1 MSSVV
6 AIVKSIVG
14 QVFVVSPEGIRR
26 VLVEGDK
33 LSAGDQIDTGL
44 SGAVSLE
51 LADGRTLDLGR
62 DTQWS
67 ADTPD
72 SSADLAAATAQA
84 APSVEEL
91 QQAIAAGADPT
102 KDLEATAAGP
112 TAAGSAGGAAGGGH
126 SFVMLDATAGR
137 VDPTIGFPTDGPAA
151 AVTPTTLEIGNQPLT
166 TLTTV
171 TAASVLTAD
180 TGTLA
185 EDGVA
190 TGNVLNNDS
199 DASTP
204 LSVTGFTIAG
214 VTGSFTAGQ
223 TATIVGV
230 GTLTIGANGNYTFTP
245 DANYNGAVPQVTYTT
260 NTGSSSTLDL
270 TVTAVDDPSILTADS
285 QTIAEDTTATGN
297 VLSNDSDID
306 NALSVVSFTI
316 DGVTGSFNAGQTAT
330 IANVGTL
337 VIGANG
343 AYTFTPDA
351 NYNGSVPTVNYTVT
365 DGSTSTLNID
375 VTPVNDS
382 FVDASESVTTAED
395 APVSGSVLTGT
406 SSVDGP
412 VSVVSF
418 TIGDTTYAAGST
430 ATIANVGTLVIGAN
444 GGYTFTPDANYNGA
458 VPTVSY
464 TVTDGSGSNVTST
477 LNIDVT
483 PVNDSFVDASE
494 SVTTAEDAPVS
505 GSVLTGT
512 SSVDGPV
519 SVINF
524 TIGDTTYAAGSTA
537 TIANVGTLVIGA
549 NGAYTFTPDANYNG
563 TVPTVSYTV
572 TDGSGSNVTS
582 TLNISVTPVDDSFTD
597 LSETVSTLEDTAV
610 TGSVLTGNSSVD
622 GPVSVVN
629 FTIGDTTYAA
639 GSTATIANV
648 GTLVIGANGAYTFT
662 PDANY
667 NGTVPTV
674 SYTVTD
680 GSGSNV
686 NSTLSIDV
694 TPVDDSFVDASE
706 RVTTAEDAPVSGSV
720 LTGTSSVDGPV
731 SVLSFT
737 IDGVTGTFNA
747 GQTATIANVGTLV
760 IGANGAYT
768 FTPAENYNG
777 SVPTVSYTVTDGSGS
792 NVTSTL
798 NIDVT
803 PVDDS
808 FTDLSENVTTAE
820 DAPVSG
826 SVLTGTSS
834 VDGPVSVVNFTI
846 GDTTY
851 AAGSTA
857 TIANVG
863 TLVIGANG
871 AYTFTPDANY
881 NGTVPTVS
889 YTVTDGS
896 GSNVTSTLNINVTP
910 VDDSFTDLS
919 ESVTTAED
927 APISGSVLTGTSSVD
942 GPVSVVSFTID
953 GVTGTFNAGQIA
965 TIANVGT
972 LVIGANGAYTF
983 TPDANYNGAVPTVNY
998 TVTDGSGSNV
1008 TSTLNISVTP
1018 VDDSFTDLSE
1028 NVTTAEDAPV
1038 SGSVLTGTSS
1048 VDGPVSVL
1056 SFTIDGVTGTFNAG
1070 QTATIANVG
1079 TLVIG
1084 ANGAYTFTPDAN
1096 YNGAVPTVSYT
1107 VTDGSGSNVTSTLN
1121 INVTP
1126 VDDSFT
1132 DLSES
1137 VTTAEDAPV
1146 SGSVLTGTSSV
1157 DGPVSV
1163 VNFTIGDTTYAAG
1176 STATI
1181 ANVGTLVIGANGAY
1195 TFTPAENYN
1204 GSVPTVSYTV
1214 TDGSGNNVTS
1224 TLNIDVTPVDD
1235 SFTDLSENVTTAE
1248 DAPVSGSVLTG
1259 TSSVDGPVSVVN
1271 FTIGDTTYAA
1281 GSTATIA
1288 NVGTL
1293 MIGAN
1298 GAYTFTP
1305 DANYNGTVPTV
1316 SYTVTDGSGSNVTS
1330 TLNISV
1336 TPVDDS
1342 FTDLSETVSTLED
1355 IAVTGS
1361 VLTGTSSVD
1370 GPVSVLSFTIDGVTG
1385 TFNAGQ
1391 TATITNVGTLVIGA
1405 NGAYTFTP
1413 DANYNGAV
1421 PTVSYT
1427 VTDGSGS
1434 NVTSTLNISVTPV
1447 DDSFVDLSEN
1457 VTTAEDAPVS
1467 GSVLTGTSS
1476 VDGPVSVV
1484 SFTID
1489 GVTGTFNAGQ
1499 TATISNVG
1507 TLVIGANG
1515 AYTFTPDANYN
1526 GTVPTV
1532 SYTVTDGSG
1541 SNVTSTLNID
1551 VTPVDD
1557 SFTDLSE
1564 TVSTQEDA
1572 PVSGSVLT
1580 GTSSVD
1586 GPVSVVNFTIGD
1598 TTYAAGSTATIA
1610 NVGTLVIGANGA
1622 YTFTPDANY
1631 NGAVPTVNYTVTD
1644 GSGSNV
1650 TSTLNIDVTPVDDSF
1665 TDLSETVSTQEDAPV
1680 SGSVLTGTSSVDGP
1694 VSVVNFT
1701 IGDTTYAA
1709 GSTATITNVG
1719 TLVIGVNG
1727 AYTFTPDA
1735 NYNGAVPTVS
1745 YTVTDGS
1752 GSNVT
1757 STLNISVTPVDDS
1770 FVDASERVTTAED
1783 APATGSVLTGTS
1795 SVDGPVSVVNFTI
1808 GDTTYAAGST
1818 ATIANV
1824 GTLVIGANGA
1834 YTFTPDANYNGTVP
1848 TVSYTVT
1855 DGSGSNVTST
1865 LNISVTPVDDS
1876 FVDASESVTT
1886 AEDTPVTG
1894 SVLTGTSS
1902 VDGPVS
1908 VLSFTIDGVTGTFNA
1923 GQTATITN
1931 VGTLVIG
1938 ANGAYTFT
1946 PAENYNGSV
1955 PTVSYTVTDGSGSN
1969 VTSTLNISVTP
1980 VDDSFTDLSENVTTA
1995 EDAPV
2000 SGSVLTGTSSVDGPV
2015 SVVNFTIG
2023 DTTYAAGSTA
2033 TIANVGT
2040 LVIGAN
2046 GAYTFTPAENYNGS
2060 VPTVSYTVTDGS
2072 GSNVT
2077 STLSIDVTPVDDN
2090 FTDLSETVSTQED
2103 APVSGSVLTG
2113 TSSVDG
2119 PVSVVNFTI
2128 GDTTYAAG
2136 STATIANVGTLVI
2149 GANGAYTF
2157 TPAENYNGSVPTVSY
2172 TVTDGSGSNV
2182 TSTLNIS
2189 VTPVDD
2195 SFVDASENVT
2205 TAEDAPVSGSV
2216 LIGTSSVD
2224 GPVSVVNFTIGD
2236 TTYAAGSTATIANV
2250 GTLVIDA
2257 NGAYTFTPAEN
2268 YNGSVPTVS
2277 YTVTDGSGSNVT
2289 STLNINVTPVDDSFT
2304 DLSENVTTAEDAPVS
2319 GSVLT
2324 GTSSVDGPV
2333 SVLSFTI
2340 DGVTGTFNAGQTAT
2354 ITNVGSLAIGANG
2367 AYTFTPAENYN
2378 GSVPTVS
2385 YTVTD
2390 GSGSNVTSTLNINVT
2405 PVDDSFTD
2413 ASERVTTAE
2422 DTAVTGSVLTGTSS
2436 VDGPVSVLSFAIDGV
2451 TGTFNAG
2458 STATITNVGT
2468 LVIGAN
2474 GAYTFSPATNYN
2486 GTVPAVSYTVTD
2498 GSGSN
2503 VTSTLNISVTP
2514 VDDPSV
2520 LIADTKTVDEDHVAT
2535 GNVLGNDI
2543 DVDNA
2548 LSVATFTIQGVPGSF
2563 TAGQAATIAGVGT
2576 VTIATNGDYSFTPAA
2591 NWNGAVPQVSY
2602 TTNTNSTSTLNITV
2616 NPVNDAPT
2624 VNSTSATGDE
2634 DHVIAVQLGGSD
2646 IDGSVNHF
2654 TLTSLPANGKFYADA
2669 AGTIELTSSSVIS
2682 ATANGATVYFKP
2694 TGDWSGTTNF
2704 TYSSTDNGGMPS
2716 ATSATGT
2723 IVVAPVTDT
2732 PSLSLTGGGMVA
2744 STDFQEVAVSGS
2756 TLDLD
2761 VSKLGNGVW
2770 HTDNRGGAV
2779 EIGKAS
2785 VYGAGGDNQVIEL
2798 ERNAGDASNL
2808 YTTID
2813 AKAGTTYNVSLD
2825 YAPRAGVENS
2835 NINLYWGGQLI
2846 GTLNTSTPGMQHYS
2860 FDIPVTADGNQK
2872 LEFRAGDRNSL
2883 GGVLDN
2889 INVTQV
2895 LNSGLEDNA
2904 ILLSTIQAHT
2914 NDVDGSESLTLTLSG
2929 LPAGARLTDGT
2940 HTFNAADG
2948 STSVDITGWNLS
2960 TLKLTPPTNFNGDI
2974 PLTVTATAKDGDA
2987 PSASTSL
2994 PLVVHVAPV
3003 DDASVLQA
3011 DRITVEE
3018 DHNAVG
3024 NVLTNDHDVDN
3035 ALSVASFSVNGVSGT
3050 FSAGQTATIAG
3061 VGTLIIASN
3070 GDYTFKPA
3078 ADWNGNVPQVTY
3090 TTNTGSS
3097 SSLNISVTPVNDNF
3111 TDANET
3117 PSTLEDTALS
3127 GSVLTGTSSVDGPVS
3142 VVNFTIGE
3150 TTYAA
3155 GSTATIANVG
3165 TLVIGA
3171 NGAYTFTPAANYNGT
3186 VPTVTYTVTDGS
3198 GPNDTST
3205 LNISVTPVNDNFTDV
3220 SETVSTLEDTALSGS
3235 VLTGTS
3241 SVDGPVS
3248 VVNFTVGAT
3257 TYTAGST
3264 ATIANVGTLV
3274 IAANGAYTFTPAANY
3289 NGTVPTVTYTVT
3301 DGSGP
3306 NDTSTLNISVTPVD
3320 DSFTDISENVTTAE
3334 DTALTGSVLTGTSS
3348 VDGPVTVVNFT
3359 VDGVTGTFNAGQTAT
3374 ITNVG
3379 TLVIGANGAYTFTP
3393 AANYNGTVPTVT
3405 YTVTDGS
3412 GTNDTST
3419 LNISVTPV
3427 NDNFSDANET
3437 VSTLEDTALSGSV
3450 LTGTSSVDGPVSVVN
3465 FTVGATTYT
3474 AGQTATIANVGTLEI
3489 AANGAYTFTPAA
3501 NYNGTVPTVTYTV
3514 TDGSGPN
3521 DTSTLNISVTPVD
3534 DSFTDASET
3543 VSTLEDT
3550 ALTGSVLT
3558 GTSSVDGPVTVVNF
3572 TIDGVT
3578 GTFNAGQTATIAN
3591 VGTLV
3596 IAANGAY
3603 TFTPAANYNGP
3614 VPTVTYTVTDGSG
3627 PNDTST
3633 LNISVTQVNDNFS
3646 DANET
3651 VSTLEDTA
3659 LTGSVLTGTSSV
3671 DGPVSVVNFTVGATT
3686 YTAGQTATIAN
3697 VGTLEIAANGAYT
3710 FTPAANY
3717 NGTLPTVTYTV
3728 TDGSGT
3734 DDTSTLNI
3742 SVTPVN
3748 DNFADASE
3756 TVSTLED
3763 TALTGSVLTGT
3774 SSVDGPV
3781 SVVNFTIEGVT
3792 GTFNAGQTATIA
3804 NVGTLEI
3811 AANGAY
3817 TFTPAANYNGTVP
3830 TVTYTVTDGS
3840 GPNDTS
3846 TLNISVTPVDDSFS
3860 DANETVSTL
3869 EDTALTGSVLTG
3881 TSSVDGP
3888 VSVVNFTIEG
3898 VTGTFNA
3905 GQTATIANVGTL
3917 VIGVNGAYTFTP
3929 AANYNGTVPTVTY
3942 TVTDGSGTDDT
3953 STLNISVT
3961 PVNDNF
3967 TDVSETVSTLEDT
3980 ALTGSVLSG
3989 TSSVDGPV
3997 SVVNFTIG
4005 ATTYTAGTT
4014 ATIANVGTLVI
4025 AANGAYTFTP
4035 AANYNGT
4042 VPTVTYTVTDGSG
4055 TDDTSTL
4062 NISVTPVDDSFTD
4075 ISENV
4080 TTAEDTALTGSVLTG
4095 TSSVDGPVTVVNF
4108 TIDGVTGT
4116 FNAGQ
4121 TATIANVGTLV
4132 IAANGAYTFTPAA
4145 NYNGTVPTVTYTV
4158 TDGSG
4163 PNDTSTLNISVT
4175 QVNDNFSDANETVS
4189 TLEDT
4194 ALSGSVLTGTSS
4206 VDGPVSVVNFTVG
4219 ATTYTAGQTATIAN
4233 VGTLE
4238 IAANGAYTFTPAA
4251 NYNGTV
4257 PTVTYTVTDGSGTDD
4272 TSTLNI
4278 SVTPV
4283 NDNFADASE
4292 TLSTLEDTALTG
4304 SVLTGTSSVD
4314 GPVSV
4319 VNFTIDGVTGTFN
4332 AGQTATIANVGTLV
4346 IAANGAYTFTPAAN
4360 YNGTVPTVT
4369 YTVTDGSGPNDTS
4382 TLNISVTPVDDSF
4395 SDANETL
4402 STLEDTALTGSVLS
4416 GTSSVDGPV
4425 SVVNFSIEGVTGT
4438 FNAGQ
4443 TATIT
4448 NVGTLVIAA
4457 NGAYTF
4463 TPAANYNG
4471 TVPTVTYTV
4480 TDGSGPNDTS
4490 TLNISVTPVDD
4501 SFTDANETVS
4511 TLEDT
4516 ALTGSVLSDTSS
4528 VDGPVSVVNFTIG
4541 ATTYTAGTTA
4551 TIANVGTLVI
4561 AANGAY
4567 TFTPAANYNGTVP
4580 TVTYTVTDGSGP
4592 NDTSTLNISVTPVDD
4607 SFTDANETLSTL
4619 EDTALSG
4626 SVLTGTSSVDGPVS
4640 VVNFTIGDTTY
4651 TAGSTATITNVG
4663 TLVIAANGAYT
4674 FTPAANYNGTVPTVT
4689 YTVTDGSGPNDT
4701 STLNISVTPV
4711 DDSFTD
4717 ANETVSTLEDT
4728 ALTGSVLSGTSSVDG
4743 PVSVVNFTVGAT
4755 TYTAGST
4762 ATIANVGTLVIAANG
4777 AYTFTPAANYNGTVP
4792 TVTYTVTD
4800 GSGPNDT
4807 STLNISVTPV
4817 DDSFSDAN
4825 ETVSTLEDT
4834 ALTGSVLSG
4843 TSSVDGPVSVVN
4855 FTVNGTTYTA
4865 GSSAA
4870 IPNVGTLLIAANG
4883 AYTFTP
4889 AANYNGTVP
4898 TVTYTVTDGS
4908 GSNDTSTLNISVT
4921 PVDDSFSDANETL
4934 STAEDTALTGSVLS
4948 GTSSV
4953 DGPVSVV
4960 NFTVNGT
4967 TYTAGSSATITNVG
4981 TLLIAANGAYTF
4993 TPAANYNGTVP
5004 TVTYTVTDGSGTD
5017 DTSTLNISVTPVNDS
5032 FTDASETV
5040 STLEDTALSGSVL
5053 TGTSSVDGPVS
5064 VVNFTVN
5071 GTTYTAGSSATI
5083 TNVGTL
5089 LIAANG
5095 AYTFT
5100 PAANY
5105 NGTVPTVTYTV
5116 TDGLGP
5122 NVTSTLNISV
5132 SPVDDP
5138 SVLAAD
5144 LNTSLEDKVATGN
5157 VLTNDRDVDNALTVT
5172 KFTIGGT
5179 EYTAGGTAT
5188 IANVGRLTLGA
5199 NGEYTFTPADNWS
5212 GKVPTVT
5219 YTTNTGSSTTLDIS
5233 VTAVADTPIVT
5244 STATQVAENSS
5255 IALGLKVTS
5264 VDTDGSETQTITSIA
5279 GIPVGATL
5287 TDGTHTFTG
5296 TAGSGVVNLSGWDVS
5311 KLSYTPAPY
5320 ATGTNTL
5327 TVTAVSTESQGDS
5340 ASNTTQI
5347 PITINPAVYNP
5358 LTATSGN
5365 DTVTGTSGNDIVISD
5380 IGGLTVSPGQ
5390 NYNIAFMV
5398 DSSGS
5403 MGDSSMAAAKKS
5415 LEAVFT
5421 SLIASATSKDA
5432 NPGIVKVFLVDFDT
5446 TVKQSISIDLS
5457 SKDALANLKSVLDGM
5472 KSGGYTNYED
5482 VFKTTANW
5490 FYSADAKSNPNAI
5503 NLTYFITDGEPTAY
5517 TSSEQTNPVVVN
5529 YKSSS
5534 TADLTLDSLLK
5545 LGDYKPGYAFNTV
5558 IGGATRMLVD
5568 ANGAVYK
5575 WTEDSKG
5582 NWSSSKYSGLTLHAQ
5597 GDGTYELSANDGD
5610 GYVDWTSANNAAAA
5624 FALLAAANSTV
5635 QAIGLNNEVTEKDLA
5650 PYNTTDS
5657 KPLANINPADL
5668 ANAILGHSEATLPG
5682 KDTVNSGDGNDII
5695 FGDLVSFN
5703 SVTGEGYASLQAFV
5717 GLQTGVETNQVTSSN
5732 VHQYITE
5739 HYNVF
5744 DVSGAQDGADT
5755 LLGNAGNDIIFGQG
5769 GDDKLYGGAG
5779 NDILLGGTGNDLLDG
5794 GDGNDLLL
5802 GGKGN
5807 DILTGGSGGDTFVW
5821 KAGDT
5826 GNDVIKDFKASEG
5839 DRIDLRD
5846 LLQGE
5851 TGSTIDNFLKITTV
5865 DGVSSLQVSTT
5876 GQFNSGNAAAAT
5888 PDVTIKLEG
5897 NNWSSANLH
5906 NLIAGS
5912 DPTIKIDHN
5921 NS

>member
-1 MSSVV
+1 
-6 AIVKSIVG
+6 
-14 QVFVVSPEGIRR
+14 
-26 VLVEGDK
+26 
-33 LSAGDQIDTGL
+33 
-44 SGAVSLE
+44 
-51 LADGRTLDLGR
+51 
-62 DTQWS
+62 
-67 ADTPD
+67 
-72 SSADLAAATAQA
+72 
-84 APSVEEL
+84 
-91 QQAIAAGADPT
+91 
-102 KDLEATAAGP
+102 
-112 TAAGSAGGAAGGGH
+112 
-126 SFVMLDATAGR
+126 
-137 VDPTIGFPTDGPAA
+137 
-151 AVTPTTLEIGNQPLT
+151 
-166 TLTTV
+166 
-171 TAASVLTAD
+171 
-180 TGTLA
+180 
-185 EDGVA
+185 
-190 TGNVLNNDS
+190 
-199 DASTP
+199 
-204 LSVTGFTIAG
+204 
-214 VTGSFTAGQ
+214 
-223 TATIVGV
+223 
-230 GTLTIGANGNYTFTP
+230 
-245 DANYNGAVPQVTYTT
+245 
-260 NTGSSSTLDL
+260 
-270 TVTAVDDPSILTADS
+270 
-285 QTIAEDTTATGN
+285 
-297 VLSNDSDID
+297 
-306 NALSVVSFTI
+306 
-316 DGVTGSFNAGQTAT
+316 
-330 IANVGTL
+330 
-337 VIGANG
+337 
-343 AYTFTPDA
+343 
-351 NYNGSVPTVNYTVT
+351 
-365 DGSTSTLNID
+365 
-375 VTPVNDS
+375 
-382 FVDASESVTTAED
+382 
-395 APVSGSVLTGT
+395 
-406 SSVDGP
+406 
-412 VSVVSF
+412 
-418 TIGDTTYAAGST
+418 
-430 ATIANVGTLVIGAN
+430 
-444 GGYTFTPDANYNGA
+444 
-458 VPTVSY
+458 
-464 TVTDGSGSNVTST
+464 
-477 LNIDVT
+477 
-483 PVNDSFVDASE
+483 
-494 SVTTAEDAPVS
+494 
-505 GSVLTGT
+505 
-512 SSVDGPV
+512 
-519 SVINF
+519 
-524 TIGDTTYAAGSTA
+524 
-537 TIANVGTLVIGA
+537 
-549 NGAYTFTPDANYNG
+549 
-563 TVPTVSYTV
+563 
-572 TDGSGSNVTS
+572 
-582 TLNISVTPVDDSFTD
+582 
-597 LSETVSTLEDTAV
+597 
-610 TGSVLTGNSSVD
+610 
-622 GPVSVVN
+622 
-629 FTIGDTTYAA
+629 
-639 GSTATIANV
+639 
-648 GTLVIGANGAYTFT
+648 
-662 PDANY
+662 
-667 NGTVPTV
+667 
-674 SYTVTD
+674 
-680 GSGSNV
+680 
-686 NSTLSIDV
+686 
-694 TPVDDSFVDASE
+694 
-706 RVTTAEDAPVSGSV
+706 
-720 LTGTSSVDGPV
+720 
-731 SVLSFT
+731 
-737 IDGVTGTFNA
+737 
-747 GQTATIANVGTLV
+747 
-760 IGANGAYT
+760 
-768 FTPAENYNG
+768 
-777 SVPTVSYTVTDGSGS
+777 
-792 NVTSTL
+792 
-798 NIDVT
+798 
-803 PVDDS
+803 
-808 FTDLSENVTTAE
+808 
-820 DAPVSG
+820 
-826 SVLTGTSS
+826 
-834 VDGPVSVVNFTI
+834 
-846 GDTTY
+846 
-851 AAGSTA
+851 
-857 TIANVG
+857 
-863 TLVIGANG
+863 
-871 AYTFTPDANY
+871 
-881 NGTVPTVS
+881 
-889 YTVTDGS
+889 
-896 GSNVTSTLNINVTP
+896 
-910 VDDSFTDLS
+910 
-919 ESVTTAED
+919 
-927 APISGSVLTGTSSVD
+927 
-942 GPVSVVSFTID
+942 
-953 GVTGTFNAGQIA
+953 
-965 TIANVGT
+965 
-972 LVIGANGAYTF
+972 
-983 TPDANYNGAVPTVNY
+983 
-998 TVTDGSGSNV
+998 
-1008 TSTLNISVTP
+1008 
-1018 VDDSFTDLSE
+1018 
-1028 NVTTAEDAPV
+1028 
-1038 SGSVLTGTSS
+1038 
-1048 VDGPVSVL
+1048 
-1056 SFTIDGVTGTFNAG
+1056 
-1070 QTATIANVG
+1070 
-1079 TLVIG
+1079 
-1084 ANGAYTFTPDAN
+1084 
-1096 YNGAVPTVSYT
+1096 
-1107 VTDGSGSNVTSTLN
+1107 
-1121 INVTP
+1121 
-1126 VDDSFT
+1126 
-1132 DLSES
+1132 
-1137 VTTAEDAPV
+1137 
-1146 SGSVLTGTSSV
+1146 
-1157 DGPVSV
+1157 
-1163 VNFTIGDTTYAAG
+1163 
-1176 STATI
+1176 
-1181 ANVGTLVIGANGAY
+1181 
-1195 TFTPAENYN
+1195 
-1204 GSVPTVSYTV
+1204 
-1214 TDGSGNNVTS
+1214 
-1224 TLNIDVTPVDD
+1224 
-1235 SFTDLSENVTTAE
+1235 
-1248 DAPVSGSVLTG
+1248 
-1259 TSSVDGPVSVVN
+1259 
-1271 FTIGDTTYAA
+1271 
-1281 GSTATIA
+1281 
-1288 NVGTL
+1288 
-1293 MIGAN
+1293 
-1298 GAYTFTP
+1298 
-1305 DANYNGTVPTV
+1305 
-1316 SYTVTDGSGSNVTS
+1316 
-1330 TLNISV
+1330 
-1336 TPVDDS
+1336 
-1342 FTDLSETVSTLED
+1342 
-1355 IAVTGS
+1355 
-1361 VLTGTSSVD
+1361 
-1370 GPVSVLSFTIDGVTG
+1370 
-1385 TFNAGQ
+1385 
-1391 TATITNVGTLVIGA
+1391 
-1405 NGAYTFTP
+1405 
-1413 DANYNGAV
+1413 
-1421 PTVSYT
+1421 
-1427 VTDGSGS
+1427 
-1434 NVTSTLNISVTPV
+1434 
-1447 DDSFVDLSEN
+1447 
-1457 VTTAEDAPVS
+1457 
-1467 GSVLTGTSS
+1467 
-1476 VDGPVSVV
+1476 
-1484 SFTID
+1484 
-1489 GVTGTFNAGQ
+1489 
-1499 TATISNVG
+1499 
-1507 TLVIGANG
+1507 
-1515 AYTFTPDANYN
+1515 
-1526 GTVPTV
+1526 
-1532 SYTVTDGSG
+1532 
-1541 SNVTSTLNID
+1541 
-1551 VTPVDD
+1551 
-1557 SFTDLSE
+1557 
-1564 TVSTQEDA
+1564 
-1572 PVSGSVLT
+1572 
-1580 GTSSVD
+1580 
-1586 GPVSVVNFTIGD
+1586 
-1598 TTYAAGSTATIA
+1598 
-1610 NVGTLVIGANGA
+1610 
-1622 YTFTPDANY
+1622 
-1631 NGAVPTVNYTVTD
+1631 
-1644 GSGSNV
+1644 
-1650 TSTLNIDVTPVDDSF
+1650 
-1665 TDLSETVSTQEDAPV
+1665 
-1680 SGSVLTGTSSVDGP
+1680 
-1694 VSVVNFT
+1694 
-1701 IGDTTYAA
+1701 
-1709 GSTATITNVG
+1709 
-1719 TLVIGVNG
+1719 
-1727 AYTFTPDA
+1727 
-1735 NYNGAVPTVS
+1735 
-1745 YTVTDGS
+1745 
-1752 GSNVT
+1752 
-1757 STLNISVTPVDDS
+1757 
-1770 FVDASERVTTAED
+1770 
-1783 APATGSVLTGTS
+1783 
-1795 SVDGPVSVVNFTI
+1795 
-1808 GDTTYAAGST
+1808 
-1818 ATIANV
+1818 
-1824 GTLVIGANGA
+1824 
-1834 YTFTPDANYNGTVP
+1834 
-1848 TVSYTVT
+1848 
-1855 DGSGSNVTST
+1855 
-1865 LNISVTPVDDS
+1865 
-1876 FVDASESVTT
+1876 
-1886 AEDTPVTG
+1886 
-1894 SVLTGTSS
+1894 
-1902 VDGPVS
+1902 
-1908 VLSFTIDGVTGTFNA
+1908 
-1923 GQTATITN
+1923 
-1931 VGTLVIG
+1931 
-1938 ANGAYTFT
+1938 
-1946 PAENYNGSV
+1946 
-1955 PTVSYTVTDGSGSN
+1955 TDGSGSN

-2033 TIANVGT
+2033 TITNIGT
-2040 LVIGAN
+2040 LVIGAD
-2046 GAYTFTPAENYNGS
+2046 GAYTFTPAANYNG
-2060 VPTVSYTVTDGS
+2060 T
-2072 GSNVT
+2072 
-2077 STLSIDVTPVDDN
+2077 
-2090 FTDLSETVSTQED
+2090 
-2103 APVSGSVLTG
+2103 
-2113 TSSVDG
+2113 
-2119 PVSVVNFTI
+2119 
-2128 GDTTYAAG
+2128 
-2136 STATIANVGTLVI
+2136 
-2149 GANGAYTF
+2149 
-2157 TPAENYNGSVPTVSY
+2157 
-2172 TVTDGSGSNV
+2172 
-2182 TSTLNIS
+2182 
-2189 VTPVDD
+2189 
-2195 SFVDASENVT
+2195 
-2205 TAEDAPVSGSV
+2205 
-2216 LIGTSSVD
+2216 
-2224 GPVSVVNFTIGD
+2224 
-2236 TTYAAGSTATIANV
+2236 
-2250 GTLVIDA
+2250 
-2257 NGAYTFTPAEN
+2257 
-2268 YNGSVPTVS
+2268 VPTVS

-2289 STLNINVTPVDDSFT
+2289 STLNIN
-2304 DLSENVTTAEDAPVS
+2304 
-2319 GSVLT
+2319 
-2324 GTSSVDGPV
+2324 
-2333 SVLSFTI
+2333 
-2340 DGVTGTFNAGQTAT
+2340 
-2354 ITNVGSLAIGANG
+2354 
-2367 AYTFTPAENYN
+2367 
-2378 GSVPTVS
+2378 
-2385 YTVTD
+2385 
-2390 GSGSNVTSTLNINVT
+2390 
-2405 PVDDSFTD
+2405 
-2413 ASERVTTAE
+2413 
-2422 DTAVTGSVLTGTSS
+2422 
-2436 VDGPVSVLSFAIDGV
+2436 
-2451 TGTFNAG
+2451 
-2458 STATITNVGT
+2458 
-2468 LVIGAN
+2468 
-2474 GAYTFSPATNYN
+2474 
-2486 GTVPAVSYTVTD
+2486 
-2498 GSGSN
+2498 
-2503 VTSTLNISVTP
+2503 VTP

-2548 LSVATFTIQGVPGSF
+2548 LSVATFAIQGVPGAF
-2563 TAGQAATIAGVGT
+2563 TAGQVATIAGVGT

-2624 VNSTSATGDE
+2624 VNSTSASGDE

-2744 STDFQEVAVSGS
+2744 STDLQEVAVSGS

-2761 VSKLGNGVW
+2761 VSRLGNGVW

-2785 VYGAGGDNQVIEL
+2785 VYGAGGNNQVIEL
-2798 ERNAGDASNL
+2798 ERNTGDASNL

-2825 YAPRAGVENS
+2825 YAPRAGVDNS
-2835 NINLYWGGQLI
+2835 LINVYWGNQLI

-2872 LEFRAGDRNSL
+2872 LEFRAGDSNSL

-3142 VVNFTIGE
+3142 VVNFTIGD

-3171 NGAYTFTPAANYNGT
+3171 NGAYTFTPTANYNGT

-3205 LNISVTPVNDNFTDV
+3205 LNISVTPVNDNFTDI

-3248 VVNFTVGAT
+3248 VVNFTIGAT

-3320 DSFTDISENVTTAE
+3320 DSFTDASETVSTLE
-3334 DTALTGSVLTGTSS
+3334 DTALTGSVLSGTSS

-3359 VDGVTGTFNAGQTAT
+3359 IEGVTGTFNAGQTAT
-3374 ITNVG
+3374 IANVG
-3379 TLVIGANGAYTFTP
+3379 TLVIAANGAYTFTP
-3393 AANYNGTVPTVT
+3393 AANYNGTVPTVS

-3419 LNISVTPV
+3419 LDISVTPV

-3465 FTVGATTYT
+3465 FTV
-3474 AGQTATIANVGTLEI
+3474 
-3489 AANGAYTFTPAA
+3489 
-3501 NYNGTVPTVTYTV
+3501 
-3514 TDGSGPN
+3514 SG
-3521 DTSTLNISVTPVD
+3521 
-3534 DSFTDASET
+3534 
-3543 VSTLEDT
+3543 
-3550 ALTGSVLT
+3550 
-3558 GTSSVDGPVTVVNF
+3558 
-3572 TIDGVT
+3572 
-3578 GTFNAGQTATIAN
+3578 
-3591 VGTLV
+3591 
-3596 IAANGAY
+3596 
-3603 TFTPAANYNGP
+3603 
-3614 VPTVTYTVTDGSG
+3614 
-3627 PNDTST
+3627 
-3633 LNISVTQVNDNFS
+3633 
-3646 DANET
+3646 
-3651 VSTLEDTA
+3651 
-3659 LTGSVLTGTSSV
+3659 
-3671 DGPVSVVNFTVGATT
+3671 
-3686 YTAGQTATIAN
+3686 
-3697 VGTLEIAANGAYT
+3697 
-3710 FTPAANY
+3710 
-3717 NGTLPTVTYTV
+3717 
-3728 TDGSGT
+3728 
-3734 DDTSTLNI
+3734 
-3742 SVTPVN
+3742 
-3748 DNFADASE
+3748 
-3756 TVSTLED
+3756 
-3763 TALTGSVLTGT
+3763 
-3774 SSVDGPV
+3774 
-3781 SVVNFTIEGVT
+3781 
-3792 GTFNAGQTATIA
+3792 
-3804 NVGTLEI
+3804 
-3811 AANGAY
+3811 
-3817 TFTPAANYNGTVP
+3817 
-3830 TVTYTVTDGS
+3830 
-3840 GPNDTS
+3840 
-3846 TLNISVTPVDDSFS
+3846 
-3860 DANETVSTL
+3860 
-3869 EDTALTGSVLTG
+3869 
-3881 TSSVDGP
+3881 
-3888 VSVVNFTIEG
+3888 
-3898 VTGTFNA
+3898 
-3905 GQTATIANVGTL
+3905 
-3917 VIGVNGAYTFTP
+3917 
-3929 AANYNGTVPTVTY
+3929 
-3942 TVTDGSGTDDT
+3942 
-3953 STLNISVT
+3953 
-3961 PVNDNF
+3961 
-3967 TDVSETVSTLEDT
+3967 
-3980 ALTGSVLSG
+3980 
-3989 TSSVDGPV
+3989 
-3997 SVVNFTIG
+3997 
-4005 ATTYTAGTT
+4005 TTYTAGTT
-4014 ATIANVGTLVI
+4014 ATIANVGTLV
-4025 AANGAYTFTP
+4025 
-4035 AANYNGT
+4035 
-4042 VPTVTYTVTDGSG
+4042 
-4055 TDDTSTL
+4055 
-4062 NISVTPVDDSFTD
+4062 
-4075 ISENV
+4075 
-4080 TTAEDTALTGSVLTG
+4080 
-4095 TSSVDGPVTVVNF
+4095 
-4108 TIDGVTGT
+4108 
-4116 FNAGQ
+4116 
-4121 TATIANVGTLV
+4121 
-4132 IAANGAYTFTPAA
+4132 
-4145 NYNGTVPTVTYTV
+4145 
-4158 TDGSG
+4158 
-4163 PNDTSTLNISVT
+4163 
-4175 QVNDNFSDANETVS
+4175 
-4189 TLEDT
+4189 
-4194 ALSGSVLTGTSS
+4194 
-4206 VDGPVSVVNFTVG
+4206 
-4219 ATTYTAGQTATIAN
+4219 
-4233 VGTLE
+4233 

-4304 SVLTGTSSVD
+4304 SVLSGTSSVD

-4319 VNFTIDGVTGTFN
+4319 VNFTIEGVTGTFN

-4395 SDANETL
+4395 TDANETV
-4402 STLEDTALTGSVLS
+4402 STLEDTALSGSVLS

-4425 SVVNFSIEGVTGT
+4425 SVVNFTVGATSYTAGT
-4438 FNAGQ
+4438 
-4443 TATIT
+4443 TATIA

-4480 TDGSGPNDTS
+4480 TDGSGTDDTS
-4490 TLNISVTPVDD
+4490 TLIISVTPVNDNF
-4501 SFTDANETVS
+4501 SDANETVS

-4516 ALTGSVLSDTSS
+4516 ALTGSVLTDTSS

-4619 EDTALSG
+4619 EDTALTG
-4626 SVLTGTSSVDGPVS
+4626 SVLSGTSSVDGPVS
-4640 VVNFTIGDTTY
+4640 VVNFTIDGVTGTFN
-4651 TAGSTATITNVG
+4651 AGQTATIANVG
-4663 TLVIAANGAYT
+4663 TLLIAANGAYT

-4711 DDSFTD
+4711 DDSFSD

-4743 PVSVVNFTVGAT
+4743 PVSVVNFTIGAT

-4855 FTVNGTTYTA
+4855 FT
-4865 GSSAA
+4865 
-4870 IPNVGTLLIAANG
+4870 I
-4883 AYTFTP
+4883 
-4889 AANYNGTVP
+4889 
-4898 TVTYTVTDGS
+4898 
-4908 GSNDTSTLNISVT
+4908 
-4921 PVDDSFSDANETL
+4921 
-4934 STAEDTALTGSVLS
+4934 
-4948 GTSSV
+4948 
-4953 DGPVSVV
+4953 
-4960 NFTVNGT
+4960 NGT

-5004 TVTYTVTDGSGTD
+5004 TVTYTVTDGSGPNDTSTLNISVTPVDDSFTDANETLSTLEDTALTGSVLSGTSSVDGPVSVVNFTIGTTTYTAGSTATIANVGTLVIAANGAYTFTPAANYNGTVPTVTYTVTDGSGTD
-5017 DTSTLNISVTPVNDS
+5017 DTSTLNISVTPVNDN

-5071 GTTYTAGSSATI
+5071 GTTYTAGSTATI
-5083 TNVGTL
+5083 VNVGTL

-5105 NGTVPTVTYTV
+5105 NGTVPTVSYTV

-5132 SPVDDP
+5132 TPVDDP

-5144 LNTSLEDKVATGN
+5144 LKTSLEDKVATGN

-5199 NGEYTFTPADNWS
+5199 NGEYSFTPADNWS

-5264 VDTDGSETQTITSIA
+5264 ADTDGSETQTITSIS
-5279 GIPVGATL
+5279 GIPAGATL

-5296 TAGSGVVNLSGWDVS
+5296 TTGSGVVNLSGWDVS

-5365 DTVTGTSGNDIVISD
+5365 DTVTGTSGNDIIVSD

-5432 NPGIVKVFLVDFDT
+5432 NPGVVKVFLVDFDT
-5446 TVKQSISIDLS
+5446 TVKSSISIDLS

-5529 YKSSS
+5529 YKSG
-5534 TADLTLDSLLK
+5534 TDLTLDSLLK
-5545 LGDYKPGYAFNTV
+5545 VGDYRPGYAFSKMIDGV
-5558 IGGATRMLVD
+5558 SRLLVD
-5568 ANGAVYK
+5568 ANGSVYK
-5575 WTEDSKG
+5575 WTVDSKN
-5582 NWSSSKYSGLTLHAQ
+5582 NWTSSKINGVTLHAQ

-5635 QAIGLNNEVTEKDLA
+5635 QAIGLNNEVKESDLA
-5650 PYNTTDS
+5650 PYNTTDG

-5717 GLQTGVETNQVTSSN
+5717 GLQTGVETNQVTPSN

-5739 HYNVF
+5739 HYTVF

-5826 GNDVIKDFKASEG
+5826 GSDVIKDFKASEG

>member
-151 AVTPTTLEIGNQPLT
+151 TVTPTTLDIGNQTIT
-166 TLTTV
+166 TLTTGTV
-171 TAASVLTAD
+171 ASVLTAD

-185 EDGVA
+185 EDSVA

-270 TVTAVDDPSILTADS
+270 TVTVVDDPSILTADS

-306 NALSVVSFTI
+306 NALSVVTFTI
-316 DGVTGSFNAGQTAT
+316 DGVTGTFNAGQTAT

-343 AYTFTPDA
+343 AYTFTPA
-351 NYNGSVPTVNYTVT
+351 ENYNGTVPTVNYTVT

-375 VTPVNDS
+375 VTPVDDS

-406 SSVDGP
+406 SSVDGS
-412 VSVVSF
+412 VSVVGF

-444 GGYTFTPDANYNGA
+444 GVYTFTPDANYNGA

-464 TVTDGSGSNVTST
+464 TVADGSGSNVTST
-477 LNIDVT
+477 LNISVT
-483 PVNDSFVDASE
+483 PVDDSFTDLSE
-494 SVTTAEDAPVS
+494 NVTTTEDAPVS

-519 SVINF
+519 SVVNF
-524 TIGDTTYAAGSTA
+524 TIGDTTYAAGNTA

-582 TLNISVTPVDDSFTD
+582 TLNISVTPVDDSFVD
-597 LSETVSTLEDTAV
+597 ASESVTTAEDAPVS
-610 TGSVLTGNSSVD
+610 GSVLTGTSSVD

-639 GSTATIANV
+639 GSTATITNV

-686 NSTLSIDV
+686 TSTLNIDV

-706 RVTTAEDAPVSGSV
+706 R
-720 LTGTSSVDGPV
+720 
-731 SVLSFT
+731 
-737 IDGVTGTFNA
+737 
-747 GQTATIANVGTLV
+747 
-760 IGANGAYT
+760 
-768 FTPAENYNG
+768 
-777 SVPTVSYTVTDGSGS
+777 
-792 NVTSTL
+792 
-798 NIDVT
+798 
-803 PVDDS
+803 
-808 FTDLSENVTTAE
+808 VTTAE

-896 GSNVTSTLNINVTP
+896 GSNVTSTLNI
-910 VDDSFTDLS
+910 S
-919 ESVTTAED
+919 
-927 APISGSVLTGTSSVD
+927 
-942 GPVSVVSFTID
+942 
-953 GVTGTFNAGQIA
+953 
-965 TIANVGT
+965 
-972 LVIGANGAYTF
+972 
-983 TPDANYNGAVPTVNY
+983 
-998 TVTDGSGSNV
+998 
-1008 TSTLNISVTP
+1008 
-1018 VDDSFTDLSE
+1018 
-1028 NVTTAEDAPV
+1028 
-1038 SGSVLTGTSS
+1038 
-1048 VDGPVSVL
+1048 
-1056 SFTIDGVTGTFNAG
+1056 
-1070 QTATIANVG
+1070 
-1079 TLVIG
+1079 
-1084 ANGAYTFTPDAN
+1084 
-1096 YNGAVPTVSYT
+1096 
-1107 VTDGSGSNVTSTLN
+1107 
-1121 INVTP
+1121 VTP

-1146 SGSVLTGTSSV
+1146 S
-1157 DGPVSV
+1157 
-1163 VNFTIGDTTYAAG
+1163 
-1176 STATI
+1176 
-1181 ANVGTLVIGANGAY
+1181 
-1195 TFTPAENYN
+1195 
-1204 GSVPTVSYTV
+1204 
-1214 TDGSGNNVTS
+1214 
-1224 TLNIDVTPVDD
+1224 
-1235 SFTDLSENVTTAE
+1235 
-1248 DAPVSGSVLTG
+1248 
-1259 TSSVDGPVSVVN
+1259 
-1271 FTIGDTTYAA
+1271 
-1281 GSTATIA
+1281 
-1288 NVGTL
+1288 
-1293 MIGAN
+1293 
-1298 GAYTFTP
+1298 
-1305 DANYNGTVPTV
+1305 
-1316 SYTVTDGSGSNVTS
+1316 
-1330 TLNISV
+1330 
-1336 TPVDDS
+1336 
-1342 FTDLSETVSTLED
+1342 
-1355 IAVTGS
+1355 
-1361 VLTGTSSVD
+1361 
-1370 GPVSVLSFTIDGVTG
+1370 
-1385 TFNAGQ
+1385 
-1391 TATITNVGTLVIGA
+1391 
-1405 NGAYTFTP
+1405 
-1413 DANYNGAV
+1413 
-1421 PTVSYT
+1421 
-1427 VTDGSGS
+1427 
-1434 NVTSTLNISVTPV
+1434 
-1447 DDSFVDLSEN
+1447 
-1457 VTTAEDAPVS
+1457 
-1467 GSVLTGTSS
+1467 
-1476 VDGPVSVV
+1476 
-1484 SFTID
+1484 
-1489 GVTGTFNAGQ
+1489 
-1499 TATISNVG
+1499 
-1507 TLVIGANG
+1507 
-1515 AYTFTPDANYN
+1515 
-1526 GTVPTV
+1526 
-1532 SYTVTDGSG
+1532 
-1541 SNVTSTLNID
+1541 
-1551 VTPVDD
+1551 
-1557 SFTDLSE
+1557 
-1564 TVSTQEDA
+1564 
-1572 PVSGSVLT
+1572 
-1580 GTSSVD
+1580 
-1586 GPVSVVNFTIGD
+1586 
-1598 TTYAAGSTATIA
+1598 
-1610 NVGTLVIGANGA
+1610 
-1622 YTFTPDANY
+1622 
-1631 NGAVPTVNYTVTD
+1631 
-1644 GSGSNV
+1644 
-1650 TSTLNIDVTPVDDSF
+1650 
-1665 TDLSETVSTQEDAPV
+1665 
-1680 SGSVLTGTSSVDGP
+1680 
-1694 VSVVNFT
+1694 
-1701 IGDTTYAA
+1701 
-1709 GSTATITNVG
+1709 
-1719 TLVIGVNG
+1719 
-1727 AYTFTPDA
+1727 
-1735 NYNGAVPTVS
+1735 
-1745 YTVTDGS
+1745 
-1752 GSNVT
+1752 
-1757 STLNISVTPVDDS
+1757 
-1770 FVDASERVTTAED
+1770 
-1783 APATGSVLTGTS
+1783 GSVLTGTS

-1876 FVDASESVTT
+1876 FTDASESVTT
-1886 AEDTPVTG
+1886 AEDAPVSGSVLTGTSSVDGPVSVVNFSIEGVTGTFNAGQTATIANVGTLVIGANGAYTFTPDANYNGTVPTVSYTVTDGSGSNVTSTLNISVTPVDDSFTDASETVSTQEDAPVTG

-1908 VLSFTIDGVTGTFNA
+1908 VVNFTIGDTTYAAGSTATITNVGTLAIGANGAYTFTPDANYNGSVPTVSYTVTDGSGSNVTSTLNISVTPVDDSFTDASESVTTAEDAPVSGGVLTGTSSVDGPVSVVNFSIEGVTGTFNAGQTATIANVGTLVIGANGAYTFTPDANYNGTVPTVSYTVTDGSGSNVTSTLNISVTPVDDSFTDASETVSTQEDAPVTGSVLTGTSSVDGPVSVVNFTIGDTTYAAGSTATIANVGTLVIGANGAYTFTPDANYNGAVPTVSYTVTDGSGSNVTSTLNISVTPVDDSFVDASENVTTAEDSPVSGSVLTGTSSVDGPVSVVNFSIEGVTGTFNAGQTATIANVGTLVIGTNGAYTFTPDANYNGTVPTVSYTVTDGSGSNVTSTLNISVTPVDDSFTDASETVSTQEDAPVSGSVLTGTSSVDGPVSVVNFTIGDTTYAAGSTATIANVGTLVIGANGAYTFTPAENYNGSVPTVSYIVTDGSGSNVTSTLNISVTPVDDSFTDLSESVTTAEDAPMSGSVLTGTSSVDGPVSVFNFTIGDTTYAAGSTATIANVGTLVIGANGAYTFTPDANYNGTVPTVSYTVTDGSGSNVTSTLNISVTPVDDSFTDLNENVTTAEDALVSGSVLTGTSSVDGPVSVLSFTIDGVTGTFNAGQTATITNVGTLVIGANGTYTFTPDANYNGTVPTVSYTVTDGSGSNVTSTLNISVTPVDDSFTDGSERVTTAEDAPVSGSVLTGTSSVDGPVSVVNFTIDGVTGTFNA

-1980 VDDSFTDLSENVTTA
+1980 VDDSFTDLSESVSTA

-2000 SGSVLTGTSSVDGPV
+2000 SGSVLTGTSSVDGPVSVVNFTIEGVPGTFNAGQTATIANIGTLVIGANGAYTFTPDANYNGTVPTVSYTVTDGSGSNVTSTLNISVTPVDDSFTDLSETISTQEDAPVTGSVLTGTSSVDGPV

-2033 TIANVGT
+2033 TIANVGN

-2046 GAYTFTPAENYNGS
+2046 GAYTFTPDANYNGT
-2060 VPTVSYTVTDGS
+2060 VPTVSYTITDGS

-2077 STLSIDVTPVDDN
+2077 STLNISVTPVDDS
-2090 FTDLSETVSTQED
+2090 FTDASETVSTQED
-2103 APVSGSVLTG
+2103 APVTGSVLTG

-2136 STATIANVGTLVI
+2136 STATITNVGTLVIGANGAYTFTPDANYNGTVPTVSYTVTDGSGSNVTSTLNINVTPVDDSFTDLSETVSTLEDTAVTGSVLTDTSSVDGPVSIVNFTIDGVTGTFNAGQTATITNVGTLVIGANGAYTFTPDANYNGSVPTVSYTVTDGSGSNVTSTLNISVTPVDDSFVDASENVTTAEDAPVSGSVLTGTSSVDGPVSMVSFTIGDTTYAAGSTATITNVGALVIGANGAYTFTPDANYNGSVPTVSYTVTDGSGSNVTSTLNISVTPVDDSFVDASENVTTAEDAPVSGSVLTGTSSVDGPVSVVGFTIGDTTYAAGSTATIANVGTLVIGANGAYTFTPDANYNGAVPTVSYTVTDGSGSNVTSTLNINVTPVDDSFTDLSENVTTAEDAPVSGNVLTGTSSVDGPVSVLAFTIDGVTGTFNAGQTATISNVGTLVI

-2195 SFVDASENVT
+2195 SFVDASERVT

-2216 LIGTSSVD
+2216 LTGTSSVD
-2224 GPVSVVNFTIGD
+2224 GPVSVVNFSIEGVTG
-2236 TTYAAGSTATIANV
+2236 TFNAGQTATITNV
-2250 GTLVIDA
+2250 GTLVIGA
-2257 NGAYTFTPAEN
+2257 NGAYNFTPDAN
-2268 YNGSVPTVS
+2268 YNGTVPTVS

-2289 STLNINVTPVDDSFT
+2289 STLNISVTPVDDSFTDLSERVTTAEDAPVSGSVLTGTSSVDGPVSVLSFTIDGVTGTFTAGQTATITNVGTLVIGATGDYTFTPDANYNGTVPTVSYTVTDGSGSNVTSTLNISVTPVDDSFT

-2333 SVLSFTI
+2333 SVVNFTI
-2340 DGVTGTFNAGQTAT
+2340 GDTAYAAGSTAT
-2354 ITNVGSLAIGANG
+2354 IINVGTLVIAANG
-2367 AYTFTPAENYN
+2367 AYTFTPA
-2378 GSVPTVS
+2378 
-2385 YTVTD
+2385 
-2390 GSGSNVTSTLNINVT
+2390 
-2405 PVDDSFTD
+2405 
-2413 ASERVTTAE
+2413 
-2422 DTAVTGSVLTGTSS
+2422 
-2436 VDGPVSVLSFAIDGV
+2436 
-2451 TGTFNAG
+2451 
-2458 STATITNVGT
+2458 
-2468 LVIGAN
+2468 
-2474 GAYTFSPATNYN
+2474 AYYN
-2486 GTVPAVSYTVTD
+2486 GTVPTVSYTVTD

-2563 TAGQAATIAGVGT
+2563 TAGQAATVAGVGT

-2624 VNSTSATGDE
+2624 VNSTSASGDE

-2646 IDGSVNHF
+2646 FDGSVDHF

-2716 ATSATGT
+2716 ANSATGT

-2744 STDFQEVAVSGS
+2744 STDLQEVTVSGS

-2808 YTTID
+2808 YTTVD

-2835 NINLYWGGQLI
+2835 HINLYWGGQLI

-2914 NDVDGSESLTLTLSG
+2914 NDVDGSETLTLTLSG

-3078 ADWNGNVPQVTY
+3078 ADWNGDVPQVTY

-3142 VVNFTIGE
+3142 VVNFTIGD

-3165 TLVIGA
+3165 TLVIAA

-3205 LNISVTPVNDNFTDV
+3205 LNISVTPVNDNFTDI

-3248 VVNFTVGAT
+3248 VVNFTIGAT

-3320 DSFTDISENVTTAE
+3320 DSFTDASETLSTLE

-3359 VDGVTGTFNAGQTAT
+3359 IEGVTGTFNAGQTAT

-3379 TLVIGANGAYTFTP
+3379 TLVIAANGAYTFTP
-3393 AANYNGTVPTVT
+3393 AANYNGTVPTVS

-3427 NDNFSDANET
+3427 DDSFTDASET
-3437 VSTLEDTALSGSV
+3437 LSTLEDTALTGSV
-3450 LTGTSSVDGPVSVVN
+3450 LTGTSSVDGPVTVVN
-3465 FTVGATTYT
+3465 FTIEGVTGTFN
-3474 AGQTATIANVGTLEI
+3474 AGQTATITNVGTLVI

-3521 DTSTLNISVTPVD
+3521 DTSTLNISVTPV
-3534 DSFTDASET
+3534 
-3543 VSTLEDT
+3543 
-3550 ALTGSVLT
+3550 
-3558 GTSSVDGPVTVVNF
+3558 
-3572 TIDGVT
+3572 
-3578 GTFNAGQTATIAN
+3578 
-3591 VGTLV
+3591 
-3596 IAANGAY
+3596 
-3603 TFTPAANYNGP
+3603 
-3614 VPTVTYTVTDGSG
+3614 
-3627 PNDTST
+3627 
-3633 LNISVTQVNDNFS
+3633 
-3646 DANET
+3646 
-3651 VSTLEDTA
+3651 
-3659 LTGSVLTGTSSV
+3659 
-3671 DGPVSVVNFTVGATT
+3671 
-3686 YTAGQTATIAN
+3686 
-3697 VGTLEIAANGAYT
+3697 
-3710 FTPAANY
+3710 
-3717 NGTLPTVTYTV
+3717 
-3728 TDGSGT
+3728 
-3734 DDTSTLNI
+3734 
-3742 SVTPVN
+3742 N

-3756 TVSTLED
+3756 TL
-3763 TALTGSVLTGT
+3763 
-3774 SSVDGPV
+3774 
-3781 SVVNFTIEGVT
+3781 
-3792 GTFNAGQTATIA
+3792 
-3804 NVGTLEI
+3804 
-3811 AANGAY
+3811 
-3817 TFTPAANYNGTVP
+3817 
-3830 TVTYTVTDGS
+3830 
-3840 GPNDTS
+3840 
-3846 TLNISVTPVDDSFS
+3846 
-3860 DANETVSTL
+3860 
-3869 EDTALTGSVLTG
+3869 
-3881 TSSVDGP
+3881 
-3888 VSVVNFTIEG
+3888 
-3898 VTGTFNA
+3898 
-3905 GQTATIANVGTL
+3905 
-3917 VIGVNGAYTFTP
+3917 
-3929 AANYNGTVPTVTY
+3929 
-3942 TVTDGSGTDDT
+3942 
-3953 STLNISVT
+3953 
-3961 PVNDNF
+3961 
-3967 TDVSETVSTLEDT
+3967 STLEDT

-3997 SVVNFTIG
+3997 SVVNFTIEG
-4005 ATTYTAGTT
+4005 VTGTFNAGQT

-4062 NISVTPVDDSFTD
+4062 NISVTPVDD
-4075 ISENV
+4075 
-4080 TTAEDTALTGSVLTG
+4080 
-4095 TSSVDGPVTVVNF
+4095 
-4108 TIDGVTGT
+4108 
-4116 FNAGQ
+4116 
-4121 TATIANVGTLV
+4121 
-4132 IAANGAYTFTPAA
+4132 
-4145 NYNGTVPTVTYTV
+4145 
-4158 TDGSG
+4158 
-4163 PNDTSTLNISVT
+4163 
-4175 QVNDNFSDANETVS
+4175 NFSDAN
-4189 TLEDT
+4189 
-4194 ALSGSVLTGTSS
+4194 
-4206 VDGPVSVVNFTVG
+4206 
-4219 ATTYTAGQTATIAN
+4219 
-4233 VGTLE
+4233 
-4238 IAANGAYTFTPAA
+4238 
-4251 NYNGTV
+4251 
-4257 PTVTYTVTDGSGTDD
+4257 
-4272 TSTLNI
+4272 
-4278 SVTPV
+4278 
-4283 NDNFADASE
+4283 E

-4319 VNFTIDGVTGTFN
+4319 VNFTIEGVTGTFN
-4332 AGQTATIANVGTLV
+4332 AGQTATIVNVGTLV
-4346 IAANGAYTFTPAAN
+4346 IAANGAYSFTPAAN

-4395 SDANETL
+4395 SDANETV

-4501 SFTDANETVS
+4501 SFSDANETVS

-4516 ALTGSVLSDTSS
+4516 ALTGSILSGTSS

-4541 ATTYTAGTTA
+4541 STTYTAGTTA
-4551 TIANVGTLVI
+4551 TIANVGTL
-4561 AANGAY
+4561 
-4567 TFTPAANYNGTVP
+4567 
-4580 TVTYTVTDGSGP
+4580 
-4592 NDTSTLNISVTPVDD
+4592 L
-4607 SFTDANETLSTL
+4607 
-4619 EDTALSG
+4619 
-4626 SVLTGTSSVDGPVS
+4626 
-4640 VVNFTIGDTTY
+4640 
-4651 TAGSTATITNVG
+4651 
-4663 TLVIAANGAYT
+4663 
-4674 FTPAANYNGTVPTVT
+4674 
-4689 YTVTDGSGPNDT
+4689 
-4701 STLNISVTPV
+4701 
-4711 DDSFTD
+4711 
-4717 ANETVSTLEDT
+4717 
-4728 ALTGSVLSGTSSVDG
+4728 
-4743 PVSVVNFTVGAT
+4743 
-4755 TYTAGST
+4755 
-4762 ATIANVGTLVIAANG
+4762 IAANG

-4855 FTVNGTTYTA
+4855 FTIGSTTYTA
-4865 GSSAA
+4865 G
-4870 IPNVGTLLIAANG
+4870 
-4883 AYTFTP
+4883 
-4889 AANYNGTVP
+4889 
-4898 TVTYTVTDGS
+4898 
-4908 GSNDTSTLNISVT
+4908 
-4921 PVDDSFSDANETL
+4921 
-4934 STAEDTALTGSVLS
+4934 
-4948 GTSSV
+4948 
-4953 DGPVSVV
+4953 
-4960 NFTVNGT
+4960 T
-4967 TYTAGSSATITNVG
+4967 TATIANVG

-5017 DTSTLNISVTPVNDS
+5017 DTSTLNISVTPVDDN
-5032 FTDASETV
+5032 FTDISETV

-5071 GTTYTAGSSATI
+5071 GTTYTAGSTATI
-5083 TNVGTL
+5083 VNVGTL

-5144 LNTSLEDKVATGN
+5144 LKTSLEDKVATGN

-5199 NGEYTFTPADNWS
+5199 NGEYSFTPADNWS

-5264 VDTDGSETQTITSIA
+5264 ADTDGSETQTITSIA
-5279 GIPVGATL
+5279 GIPAGATL

-5296 TAGSGVVNLSGWDVS
+5296 TTGNGTVNLSGWDVS

-5365 DTVTGTSGNDIVISD
+5365 DTVTGTSGNDIIVSD

-5432 NPGIVKVFLVDFDT
+5432 NPGVVKVFLVDFDT
-5446 TVKQSISIDLS
+5446 TVKSSISIDLS

-5529 YKSSS
+5529 YKSG
-5534 TADLTLDSLLK
+5534 TDLTLDSLLK
-5545 LGDYKPGYAFNTV
+5545 VGDYRPGYAFSKMIDGV
-5558 IGGATRMLVD
+5558 SRLLVD
-5568 ANGAVYK
+5568 ANGSVYK
-5575 WTEDSKG
+5575 WTVDSKN
-5582 NWSSSKYSGLTLHAQ
+5582 NWTSSKINGVTLHAQ

-5610 GYVDWTSANNAAAA
+5610 GYVDWTSSSNAAAA

-5635 QAIGLNNEVTEKDLA
+5635 QAIGLNNEVKESDLA
-5650 PYNTTDS
+5650 PYNTTDG

-5739 HYNVF
+5739 HYTVF

-5826 GNDVIKDFKASEG
+5826 GSDVIKDFKASEG